1 MNKKNLNFSFRYY
14 LSHIPKP
21 IKKKVKNATP
31 TTLAILL
38 TVFFL
43 IFAIRPTVLTIV
55 ELVAEIETR
64 RQIEEDLQGKLNQ
77 IMTAQ
82 KEYNQIYDKLYL
94 ADQALPSNPEFASF
108 ARRLEGERCLANLQL
123 DSLNYSQIILTK
135 KKDVAAGDSIIDFST
150 SLEGKFFDIKIFL
163 QRLFEQRR
171 ITYID
176 SLKIEQFAKKDE
188 SKGLQVDLEGKTFYF
203 TND

>member
-21 IKKKVKNATP
+21 IKKKVKDATP

-94 ADQALPSNPEFASF
+94 ADQASF

-135 KKDVAAGDSIIDFST
+135 KKDAAAGDSIIDFST